1 MASTQANTGENLTNI
16 HASQSGSTA
25 RIACKR
31 KVAKNALGSRTDVG
45 WKHGISVG
53 EDGKKIQCKYCHQ
66 NFLGGVYRLKHNLA
80 GTQKDVG
87 ATTVS
92 DEVKKQ
98 MWDVVSGLQVN
109 LMKKTNMGGASPGE
123 ATNEVDTTNE
133 KRKEKELDGN
143 IFKKT
148 RISTQT
154 TINNIFKKNL
164 REEVCLEISTFFYN
178 NGIPFNVSRSEEY
191 SRMFEKAIRYGQGFK
206 PPSYHELRVPLLKKH
221 VELVQQSLEEHRE
234 YWKQVGCTI
243 MTDGWTDKRRRTILN
258 FLVNSLK
265 GLKSID
271 ASHITTT
278 ADKIF
283 KMIDDVVEEVGE
295 ENVIQV
301 VTDNAANYKAAGE
314 MLMKKKKKLFWT
326 PCATHCID
334 LMLEDL
340 EKKK

>member
-1 MASTQANTGENLTNI
+1 MG
-16 HASQSGSTA
+16 A
-25 RIACKR
+25 RDICWR
-31 KVAKNALGSRTDVG
+31 R
-45 WKHGISVG
+45 WK
-53 EDGKKIQCKYCHQ
+53 EDTI
-66 NFLGGVYRLKHNLA
+66 LKHHLA

-87 ATTVS
+87 ACTTVS

-109 LMKKTNMGGASPGE
+109 LMKKTNMGGVSPGE
-123 ATNEVDTTNE
+123 ATKEVDTTGE
-133 KRKEKELDGN
+133 KRKGKELDGN
-143 IFKKT
+143 IFNKT
-148 RISTQT
+148 HISTQL

-164 REEVCLEISTFFYN
+164 REKVCLEISAFFYN

-243 MTDGWTDKRRRTILN
+243 MTDGWTDKRKRTILN
-258 FLVNSLK
+258 FLVNSPK
-265 GLKSID
+265 GTVFLKSID
-271 ASHITTT
+271 ASHITKT

-314 MLMKKKKKLFWT
+314 MLMKKRKKLFWT
-326 PCATHCID
+326 PCAAHCID
-334 LMLEDL
+334 L
-340 EKKK
+340 